1 MPAEVFAELSEDSKR
16 INVHFRYTPEIKD
29 LVKGIPGAQFVP
41 REKGGPHWRLPL
53 DLHSARALRQRFGRK
68 LQLGDALV
76 EWGRSAVTDERKL
89 QTLAIADDVPFGELK
104 IDTKLPD
111 LAKWLRPYQRADI
124 AFLATVSAL
133 NLNEP
138 RLGKTTETIGAVYEA
153 DLENGPQLVIAP
165 QKSLDTV
172 WRMEIERWTD
182 GKVFTLSGDTPKDQR
197 DWVSFITDD
206 DRPRWLITTAD
217 MFRREIGMLSGLKW
231 NSFTVD
237 EYHKTGLLRASG
249 SFEEKKNSKFVMAT
263 RQLDAERR
271 WGLTGTPM
279 GGRVIKLWSGLNFI
293 QPNSFTAKWRWAD
306 SWLQV
311 EEDDNG
317 YKVVGNI
324 QEGREDEFYKAHA
337 PYIVRRSR
345 EEVLPQLPPKQP
357 IPVWCDMPSKQRKQ
371 YDQFAL
377 DLELR
382 IDDNR
387 IKVDNVLSEYTRLKQ
402 FANAFCDV
410 EILGEHEDGSL
421 RYTLRPLESN
431 KIPYLIERLV
441 EVGIDP
447 EDPAGE
453 AQAIVA
459 SQSRVFIEFASRC
472 LTESGIPNIALT
484 GKSKK
489 RESELAQ
496 RAFKAGNDNE
506 GLRVCCM
513 VTTMGVGITMDNVES
528 VHLFDETW
536 IPDDQDQLSDR
547 AVNTTRNHQVNVFTY
562 RSRDTIEEY
571 IYQMNLDRAM
581 TNKDVLDLRR
591 QGFRATQK
599 GGK

>member
-1 MPAEVFAELSEDSKR
+1 MPSKVFAELSDDSKR
-16 INVHFRYTPEIKD
+16 INVHFRYDPQIKD
-29 LVKGIPGAQFVP
+29 LIKGIPGAGFVG
-41 REKGGPHWRLPL
+41 RDKGGPYWRLPL
-53 DLHSARALRQRFGRK
+53 DLHSARALRQRFGRD

-76 EWGRSAVTDERKL
+76 EWGRQAVSNERKL
-89 QTLAIADDVPFGELK
+89 QKLAVADDVPWGELK
-104 IDTKLPD
+104 IDTKLPE

-153 DLENGPQLVIAP
+153 DLEHGPQLVIAP

-182 GKVFTLSGDTPKDQR
+182 GKVFALSGETPKDQR
-197 DWVSFITDD
+197 DWQSFVMDD
-206 DRPRWLITTAD
+206 DRPRWVVTTAD
-217 MFRREIGMLSGLKW
+217 MFRREIDQLAEIRW

-263 RQLDAERR
+263 RRLESERR

-293 QPNSFTAKWRWAD
+293 GPHSFTSKWRWAD
-306 SWLQV
+306 SWLDV
-311 EEDDNG
+311 EEDDDG
-317 YKVVGNI
+317 HKIPGDI
-324 QEGREDEFYKAHA
+324 IEGKEDEFYKAHA

-357 IPVWCDMPSKQRKQ
+357 IPVWCDMLPKQKKQ
-371 YDQFAL
+371 YEQFAL

-382 IDDNR
+382 IDDHR
-387 IKVDNVLSEYTRLKQ
+387 IKTDNVLAEYTRLKQ
-402 FANAFCDV
+402 FARAYSDV
-410 EILGEHEDGSL
+410 EILGEDEDGGL
-421 RYTLRPLESN
+421 KYTLLPLESN
-431 KIPYLIERLV
+431 KLPYLLEKLM

-447 EDPAGE
+447 EDMAGD

-459 SQSRVFIEFASRC
+459 SQSRVFTEFLSQQ
-472 LTESGIPNIALT
+472 LTAVGIKNILLT

-496 RAFKAGNDNE
+496 RVFKAGNDSE
-506 GLRVCCM
+506 GYRVCCM

-571 IYQMNLDRAM
+571 IYQVNFDRAM

-591 QGFRATQK
+591 QGFRATRK
-599 GGK
+599 AG